1 MHQEEVQTILHR
13 KNVEFEELNSQ
24 RIEQLNAVSKEKSD
38 EISELQTTM
47 NAQSNELTTQLE
59 QQRLVN
65 MELTGDN
72 HKQEVELKQFSQ

>member
-1 MHQEEVQTILHR
+1 M
-13 KNVEFEELNSQ
+13 
-24 RIEQLNAVSKEKSD
+24 VSKEKSD

>member
-1 MHQEEVQTILHR
+1 MHHEEVQTILHR

-24 RIEQLNAVSKEKSD
+24 KIEQLNAVSKEKSD
-38 EISELQTTM
+38 EISELQASM